1 MKKLLI
7 ILLMGIS
14 LVGCGNTANKNETAD
29 ETVTIDSQ
37 DNVEI
42 STDENT
48 TSNEIVET
56 EYLNEGEKFLADTE
70 KGQYEFTVLSAE
82 YLGVHSGDTNNDQ
95 RLKITFE
102 IDNISFNGRALDSSG
117 NEVETGCVAIEARD
131 LKVKD
136 DSNYILEVMSTGW
149 DNDMTNYDVDVAKGE
164 KAIKTYTWKLRDVN
178 TEYVYISFSRMTDEN
193 KEFKVKVNR

>member
-1 MKKLLI
+1 
-7 ILLMGIS
+7 MGIS

-29 ETVTIDSQ
+29 KTVTIDSQ
-37 DNVEI
+37 DNVET

-102 IDNISFNGRALDSSG
+102 IDNISFNG
-117 NEVETGCVAIEARD
+117 
-131 LKVKD
+131 
-136 DSNYILEVMSTGW
+136 
-149 DNDMTNYDVDVAKGE
+149 TNK
-164 KAIKTYTWKLRDVN
+164 
-178 TEYVYISFSRMTDEN
+178 ISRISI
-193 KEFKVKVNR
+193 